1 MTAKTGLIPGPTES
15 LSNAILPYWAP
26 AVKPHAAVILKGC

>member
-1 MTAKTGLIPGPTES
+1 MTAKTGLIPGVAES
-15 LSNAILPYWAP
+15 LSTAILAYWAP